1 MRQFLILWRRELHL
15 SFLRPVGYCQAA
27 VFLFLSGT
35 LLAWK
40 LMAGAFDL
48 SSVPALLFSS
58 VFFWL
63 VVLATCAMLT
73 MRLVAEERT
82 AGTWDLLMTAPI
94 HEAEIV
100 AAKFA
105 GALTLF
111 VAMSLPI
118 LATPFFLRACGL
130 TAGEID
136 LGSLAGAALILFWVG
151 AFFIAVGTLLSCLT
165 RSQAIAGI
173 GALTVNGVL
182 FFWGAFPIR
191 SSIFSEAGPALV
203 MDPAHYVQAF
213 ASGFIDSR
221 PLIVLALGGLL
232 VLFFAVQ
239 TIQWQRFRIFS
250 ETLNLGM
257 ALMLA
262 LGLMSLGVILAHRH
276 YRLADWTRSHRYSL
290 SEKTLQILRNL
301 NERVDVTFVC
311 RPHHTIYGDLRRL
324 LMQYGDH
331 GATLRLEWVDPD
343 RDPGRVE
350 ELLAQDAAVRS
361 EAVVFKSPT
370 QVRTVVLDD
379 LLQSVSE
386 EGGLFHPRA
395 PTGLAAEEAF
405 TAALLAVT
413 EPVKPAVYFLM
424 GHGEAALD
432 DYHPERGFS
441 TLARLL
447 RSDHLELKPLLLGES
462 AQIPTDAAA
471 LVIGGPTHRLTH
483 NAITA
488 IAEYLN
494 RSGRLLLLADSGMV
508 TGLESL
514 LEDWGVRLNHDR
526 VISKPLLAGAGDAL
540 VGTRGVGLTRE
551 LELTHFGDHP
561 ITAPL
566 QGMLITLYQPRTLTL
581 LGGVGTDTEEA
592 VDKPR
597 ITVLANAGEDSW
609 AETDFQQTPANF
621 DSETDR
627 RGPAP
632 VAVAIERG
640 PAGRVAMGLQ
650 PTRLAVIGDSHFAAN
665 GRVGGGNQDL
675 VRSAV
680 HWLLQRDFI
689 LGPSPRLGGSL
700 PLVLEGRQRT
710 LVLVMLVMGFPG
722 CVLLWGLLVGW
733 VRRRV

>member
-1 MRQFLILWRRELHL
+1 MRRFLILWRRELQL
-15 SFLRPVGYCQAA
+15 CFLTPVGYFQTA
-27 VFLFLSGT
+27 VFLFLSGS

-48 SSVPALLFSS
+48 SSIPAILFSS

-63 VVLATCAMLT
+63 VVLATCSMLT

-82 AGTWDLLMTAPI
+82 SGTWDLLMTAPI
-94 HEAEIV
+94 HEGQIV
-100 AAKFA
+100 AAKFM
-105 GALTLF
+105 GALTVF
-111 VAMSLPI
+111 VVMSLPI
-118 LATPFFLRACGL
+118 LAVPFFLRACGV

-136 LGSLAGAALILFWVG
+136 WGPLAGAALILFWVG

-165 RSQAIAGI
+165 RSQSIAGI

-191 SSIFSEAGPALV
+191 SAVFAEGGPALV

-239 TIQWQRFRIFS
+239 AIQWQRFRTFS

-257 ALMLA
+257 ALVLS
-262 LGLMSLGVILAHRH
+262 LGLMSLGVMLAHRH

-290 SEKTLQILRNL
+290 SEKTLRILKNMT
-301 NERVDVTFVC
+301 ERVEVTFVC
-311 RPHHTIYGDLRRL
+311 RPHYTVYGDLRRL

-331 GATLRLEWVDPD
+331 GPTLHLEWVDPD

-386 EGGLFHPRA
+386 EGGAFHPRA
-395 PTGLAAEEAF
+395 PTGLAAEETF

-413 EPVKPAVYFLM
+413 EPVKPVVYFLM
-424 GHGEAALD
+424 GHGEVALD
-432 DYHPERGFS
+432 DYHPDRGYS

-447 RSDHLELKPLLLGES
+447 RSDHLELKPLLLGEL
-462 AQIPTDAAA
+462 AQIPPDAAA
-471 LVIGGPTHRLTH
+471 LVIGGPAHRLAR

-494 RSGRLLLLADSGMV
+494 RSGRLLLLTDSGVV

-514 LEDWGVRLNHDR
+514 LEDWGVRMNHDR
-526 VISKPLLAGAGDAL
+526 VISKPLLAGVGDAL
-540 VGTRGVGLTRE
+540 AGARGVGVTRE
-551 LELTHFGDHP
+551 LELTRLGDHP
-561 ITAPL
+561 ITGPL
-566 QGMLITLYQPRTLTL
+566 QGMLITLYQPRTLTP
-581 LGGVGTDTEEA
+581 LGGVGTDAAGA

-597 ITVLANAGEDSW
+597 ITVLASAGEESW
-609 AETDFQQTPANF
+609 AETDFQQTPPNF
-621 DSETDR
+621 DPETDR

-640 PAGRVAMGLQ
+640 PAGWVAMGLQ
-650 PTRLAVIGDSHFAAN
+650 PTRLVVIGDSHFAAN

-675 VRSAV
+675 ARSSL

-700 PLVLEGRQRT
+700 PRVLEGRQRT
-710 LVLVMLVMGFPG
+710 LVLVALVVGFPG
-722 CVLLWGLLVGW
+722 CALLWGLLVGW
-733 VRRRV
+733 FRRRV

>member
-1 MRQFLILWRRELHL
+1 MRRFLILWRRELQL
-15 SFLRPVGYCQAA
+15 CFLTPHGYFQAA
-27 VFLFLSGT
+27 VFLFLSGS

-48 SSVPALLFSS
+48 SSIPAILFSS

-63 VVLATCAMLT
+63 LVLATCAMLS

-82 AGTWDLLMTAPI
+82 AGTWDLLMTAPL
-94 HEAEIV
+94 HEAQIV

-105 GALTLF
+105 GALTVF
-111 VAMSLPI
+111 VAMSLPMVAI
-118 LATPFFLRACGL
+118 PFFLRACGVM
-130 TAGEID
+130 GGDID
-136 LGSLAGAALILFWVG
+136 GGPLAGAALILFGLG

-191 SSIFSEAGPALV
+191 SAIFVEGGPALV

-221 PLIVLALGGLL
+221 PLIVMALGGLL

-239 TIQWQRFRIFS
+239 AIQWQRVRSFS
-250 ETLNLGM
+250 ETLNLGL
-257 ALMLA
+257 ALGLA
-262 LGLMSLGVILAHRH
+262 LGLMTLGTILAHRH

-290 SEKTLQILRNL
+290 SEKTLHILRNL
-301 NERVDVTFVC
+301 TERVEVTFVC
-311 RPHHTIYGDLRRL
+311 RPHHTVYGDLRRL

-331 GATLRLEWVDPD
+331 GVSLRLEWVDPD
-343 RDPGRVE
+343 RDPGQVE

-361 EAVVFKSPT
+361 EAVVFKSST
-370 QVRTVVLDD
+370 QVRTVVLDA

-386 EGGLFHPRA
+386 EGGAFHPRA

-413 EPVKPAVYFLM
+413 EPVKPTVYFLM

-432 DYHPERGFS
+432 DYHPERGYS

-447 RSDHLELKPLLLGES
+447 RSDHLDLKPLLLGES
-462 AQIPTDAAA
+462 AQIPEDAAA
-471 LVIGGPTHRLTH
+471 LVIGGPSHRLAH
-483 NAITA
+483 NAIA
-488 IAEYLN
+488 SIAEYLN

-514 LEDWGVRLNHDR
+514 LEDWGVRMNHDR
-526 VISKPLLAGAGDAL
+526 VISKPLLAGVGDAL
-540 VGTRGVGLTRE
+540 TGARGVGLTRE
-551 LELTHFGDHP
+551 LELTRFGEHP
-561 ITAPL
+561 ITGPL
-566 QGMLITLYQPRTLTL
+566 QGMLITLYQPRTLTP
-581 LGGVGTDTEEA
+581 LGGSGTTQEEA

-597 ITVLANAGEDSW
+597 ITVLANAGEESW
-609 AETDFQQTPANF
+609 AETDFQQTPPHF
-621 DSETDR
+621 DPETDR

-640 PAGRVAMGLQ
+640 PEGRVVMGFQ
-650 PTRLAVIGDSHFAAN
+650 PTRLVVIGDSHFAAN

-675 VRSAV
+675 VRSAL

-689 LGPSPRLGGSL
+689 LGSAPQLGGSL
-700 PLVLEGRQRT
+700 PLVLEGRRRT
-710 LVLVMLVMGFPG
+710 LVLAALVVGFPG
-722 CVLLWGLLVGW
+722 CALLWGILVGW
-733 VRRRV
+733 LRRRV